1 MGIIFAILMLN
12 LSVFL
17 GLDKI
22 AEEIR
27 NNNKKRPNK

>member
-1 MGIIFAILMLN
+1 MGTTLAILILN

-17 GLDKI
+17 GLKEI

-27 NNNKKRPNK
+27 NKNKKRPKK